1 MILLISQAR
10 FNAVNK
16 HQYTYVLVISL
27 SMLKLGLEVAIADVD
42 DDCITSSQSILNQ
55 SSQGS

>member
-1 MILLISQAR
+1 
-10 FNAVNK
+10 
-16 HQYTYVLVISL
+16 
-27 SMLKLGLEVAIADVD
+27 MLKLGLEVAIADVD